1 MRSASNRHTENLRKL
16 KIFLYTD
23 SGLLYKKPNKTSL
36 FFLFMNTPPTMF
48 FRIFFGKRTIR
59 RKNKMSGVKTKL
71 DDANRELVKDSSGY
85 HTPLFEVSYETD
97 SVSRNG
103 YVDLPNLD

>member
-1 MRSASNRHTENLRKL
+1 
-16 KIFLYTD
+16 
-23 SGLLYKKPNKTSL
+23 
-36 FFLFMNTPPTMF
+36 
-48 FRIFFGKRTIR
+48 
-59 RKNKMSGVKTKL
+59 MSGVKTKL

-103 YVDLPNLD
+103 YEDAGRANRAKKRLPL